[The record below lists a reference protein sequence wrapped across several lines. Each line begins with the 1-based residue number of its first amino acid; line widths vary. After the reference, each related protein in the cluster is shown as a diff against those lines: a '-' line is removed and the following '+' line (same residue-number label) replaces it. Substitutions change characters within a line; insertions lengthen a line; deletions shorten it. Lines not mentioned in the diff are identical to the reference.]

1 MDLSNTRVPESFTIY
16 RNFIHFRQ
24 PARPPP
30 VRSEQLRPCRQKPKT
45 QRVRRPARSGGGR
58 AQGEPRCKP
67 ERGSRKCA
75 WAMWRCRR
83 RTQEAEAKAL
93 RRGLAAFLQKG
104 LAKKLQS
111 AASRTSIAH
120 GKKSRGK
127 PYHPAES
134 RQVSATMGCFCTPCV
149 AGMRSSFGR
158 KAGNKSAPA
167 ATTGRAADAR
177 RASRGANRNAT
188 AGSVR
193 GQCGAAAGGCRRR
206 RQKRCGARLSA
217 FLQKGLAK
225 KLPTRRGGKGRCAAG
240 RASGRLRPV
249 IHAAK
254 KRRCGAN
261 ARHTGGRKDRHPAP
275 ERAGRRMPWDGAGS
289 KGRGAAA
296 RRLPRGSARG
306 VNRSAAAQGC
316 RPFCKKAWQKTFQ
329 PAAGEKGS
337 RHTGSSIGSAQCT
350 RADCLFW

>member
-1 MDLSNTRVPESFTIY
+1 MDLSNTSAPESFTIY

-24 PARPPP
+24 PVRPPP

-93 RRGLAAFLQKG
+93 RRELSAFLQKG

-111 AASRTSIAH
+111 AAARTSIAH

-149 AGMRSSFGR
+149 AGTRSSFGR

-167 ATTGRAADAR
+167 APPVPAADAR
-177 RASRGANRNAT
+177 RASRGANRNAA

-193 GQCGAAAGGCRRR
+193 GQCGAAAGGRRRR
-206 RQKRCGARLSA
+206 RQKRCGA
-217 FLQKGLAK
+217 G
-225 KLPTRRGGKGRCAAG
+225 RRPFYKMAWRKNFHPAAAG
-240 RASGRLRPV
+240 
-249 IHAAK
+249 
-254 KRRCGAN
+254 
-261 ARHTGGRKDRHPAP
+261 
-275 ERAGRRMPWDGAGS
+275 
-289 KGRGAAA
+289 
-296 RRLPRGSARG
+296 
-306 VNRSAAAQGC
+306 
-316 RPFCKKAWQKTFQ
+316 
-329 PAAGEKGS
+329 KGS
-337 RHTGSSIGSAQCT
+337 RHTGSSIGSAQRT
-350 RADCLFW
+350 HADCLFW